1 MEKIPSRYG
10 CRRCNF
16 GMNVPGNEWC
26 PYCGFNYW
34 GEGVQ
39 PRNGD
44 GDSEIR
50 VFEKVWIMKIR
61 EKLIR
66 AGVRNLKEFGYSNVN
81 PDNILTDTVFAA
93 FFKSMLEDNLGN
105 GDAADRIIH
114 GLIAEIDKV

>member
-1 MEKIPSRYG
+1 MNGALIVGLTIGVRESNRVMVMAIPKS
-10 CRRCNF
+10 
-16 GMNVPGNEWC
+16 
-26 PYCGFNYW
+26 
-34 GEGVQ
+34 
-39 PRNGD
+39 
-44 GDSEIR
+44 
-50 VFEKVWIMKIR
+50 VFLKKVKIMKVR

-105 GDAADRIIH
+105 GDEADRIIH